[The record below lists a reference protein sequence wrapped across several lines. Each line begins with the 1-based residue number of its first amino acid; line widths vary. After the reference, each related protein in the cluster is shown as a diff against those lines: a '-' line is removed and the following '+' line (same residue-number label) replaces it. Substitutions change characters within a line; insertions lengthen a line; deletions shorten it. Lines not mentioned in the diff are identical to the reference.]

1 MKISI
6 EVSEATIMQLEEL
19 NSKEGLPGRTD
30 LELLSDLVTNIVDLS
45 HEYLVAEERKLRLVR

>member
-30 LELLSDLVTNIVDLS
+30 LELLSDLVANIVDLS
-45 HEYLVAEERKLRLVR
+45 YECLVAEERKLRLVR